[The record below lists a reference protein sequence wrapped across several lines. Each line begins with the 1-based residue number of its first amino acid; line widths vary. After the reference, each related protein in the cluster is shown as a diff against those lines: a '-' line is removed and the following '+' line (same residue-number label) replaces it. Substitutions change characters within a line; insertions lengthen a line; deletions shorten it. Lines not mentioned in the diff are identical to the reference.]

1 MEENVKQFKIEQVDE
16 DSYKVKSLVNDNELV
31 FKKNIE
37 LSRKIQSVNA
47 NARLNMIKWM
57 KSEGL
62 KKTDLIETI
71 NKNGKVIYDETV
83 YRDIE
88 RGFIEDEAVKLS
100 SQIFNIIFNKS
111 IEEVMLELNITDEN
125 EGYRFGEEIR
135 NILSNKTPS
144 K

>member
-16 DSYKVKSLVNDNELV
+16 DSYKVKSLVNDKELV
-31 FKKNIE
+31 FKKNVE

-57 KSEGL
+57 KSEGI
-62 KKTDLIETI
+62 KKSDLIETI
-71 NKNGKVIYDETV
+71 NKNGKVIYDETM
-83 YRDIE
+83 YRDVE

-125 EGYRFGEEIR
+125 EGYRFGTEIR

-144 K
+144 E

>member
-1 MEENVKQFKIEQVDE
+1 MEENVKQFKIEQIDE
-16 DSYKVKSLVNDNELV
+16 DSYKVKSLVNGNELA

-57 KSEGL
+57 KSEGI
-62 KKTDLIETI
+62 KKSDLIETT
-71 NKNGKVIYDETV
+71 NKNGKVIYDETM
-83 YRDIE
+83 YRDVE

-111 IEEVMLELNITDEN
+111 IEEVMLELSITNEN
-125 EGYRFGEEIR
+125 EGYRFGTEIR
-135 NILSNKTPS
+135 NILSDKTPS

>member
-16 DSYKVKSLVNDNELV
+16 DSYKVKSLVNDKELV
-31 FKKNIE
+31 FKKNVE

-71 NKNGKVIYDETV
+71 NKNGKVIYDETM
-83 YRDIE
+83 YRDVE
-88 RGFIEDEAVKLS
+88 RGFIEDEAKKLS
-100 SQIFNIIFNKS
+100 SQIFNIIFNKT
-111 IEEVMLELNITDEN
+111 IEEAILELNITDEN
-125 EGYRFGEEIR
+125 EGYRFGVEIR
-135 NILSNKTPS
+135 NVLSDKTPS
-144 K
+144 E

>member
-1 MEENVKQFKIEQVDE
+1 MEENVKQFTIEQIDE
-16 DSYKVKSLVNDNELV
+16 DSYKAKSLVNEKELN

-62 KKTDLIETI
+62 KKSDLIETTT
-71 NKNGKVIYDETV
+71 KNGKVIYDETV
-83 YRDIE
+83 YRDLE
-88 RGFIEDEAVKLS
+88 RGFIEDEAIKIVG
-100 SQIFNIIFNKS
+100 QIFNILFNKS
-111 IEEVMLELNITDEN
+111 IEEVMLELNITDKN
-125 EGYRFGEEIR
+125 EGNRFGVEIR
-135 NILSNKTPS
+135 SVLSNKTPS